1 MFLQIEYFQDD
12 IFPRT
17 RITWKPTT
25 SSEKWFD
32 GCTRTPDVIDL
43 RPSEMGNLSDA
54 PPPPN
59 TPKRVNIPLQE
70 STPIQ
75 FEGKVNLESSL
86 SVLNSG
92 RRQQE
97 KLVQSMSGKVN
108 CLITKD
114 LPQKSFEGVGDE
126 EWVSH

>member
-1 MFLQIEYFQDD
+1 M
-12 IFPRT
+12 
-17 RITWKPTT
+17 
-25 SSEKWFD
+25 
-32 GCTRTPDVIDL
+32 IDL
-43 RPSEMGNLSDA
+43 KPSEMESLSDA

-59 TPKRVNIPLQE
+59 TPKRVNIPPQE

-108 CLITKD
+108 CLIAKD

-126 EWVSH
+126 EWVSD